1 MPGIFDLTKNME
13 HASQCTEASF
23 NVLGVR
29 VDAVQIPDVMSRM
42 EEWIGQHGTCRYIAV
57 TDMHSLMQAQH
68 AASFKKILRN
78 ADLVVP
84 DGFPLVWLGRRKGFP
99 LRRRV
104 YGPELMERFCEET
117 AARGYRHF
125 FYGGA
130 PGVAEELSARLAARF
145 SGLQTAGFCSPPYR
159 PLTQAEDEEE
169 VSRINEA
176 HPDVV
181 WVGLGAPKQER
192 WMAEHQSRLKAPLLI
207 GVGAAFD
214 FETKRVAQAP
224 PWMREHG
231 LEWFFRLSQ
240 EPGRLWRRYLIL
252 GTQFVGL
259 VLLESL
265 GLKKFS

>member
-1 MPGIFDLTKNME
+1 MPGIIELREPMA
-13 HASQCTEASF
+13 HSSQRSAASF
-23 NVLGVR
+23 NILGVR
-29 VDAVQIPDVMSRM
+29 VDAVQIPDVVSRM
-42 EEWIGQHGTCRYIAV
+42 EEWIGQRNTCRYIAV

-68 AASFKKILRN
+68 AASFKKILEN

-104 YGPELMERFCEET
+104 YGPELLERFCEET
-117 AARGYRHF
+117 VTKGYRHF

-130 PGVAEELSARLAARF
+130 PGVAEELSTRLAARF
-145 SGLQTAGFCSPPYR
+145 SGLKTAGICCPPYR
-159 PLTQAEDEEE
+159 SLTQAEDEEE

-176 HPDVV
+176 HADVV

-192 WMAEHQSRLKAPLLI
+192 WMAEHQGRLNAPLLI

-214 FETKRVAQAP
+214 FHTGRIAQAP
-224 PWMREHG
+224 QWMRDHG
-231 LEWFFRLSQ
+231 LEWLFRLWR
-240 EPGRLWRRYLIL
+240 EPRRLWRRYLIY
-252 GTQFVGL
+252 GTQFVAL

-265 GLKKFS
+265 GLMKFS

>member
-1 MPGIFDLTKNME
+1 MPGITVLREPVAHT
-13 HASQCTEASF
+13 SQRTASF

-29 VDAVQIPDVMSRM
+29 VDAVQIPDVVSRM
-42 EEWIGQHGTCRYIAV
+42 EEWIEQCDTCRYIAV
-57 TDMHSLMQAQH
+57 TDTHSLMQAQH
-68 AASFKKILRN
+68 AASFKKILEN

-117 AARGYRHF
+117 STKGYRHF

-130 PGVAEELSARLAARF
+130 PGVVEDLSVRLAARF
-145 SGLQTAGFCSPPYR
+145 SGLQAVGAHCPPYR
-159 PLTQAEDEEE
+159 TLTQAEDEEE
-169 VSRINEA
+169 VSLINRA
-176 HPDVV
+176 CADVV

-192 WMAEHQSRLKAPLLI
+192 WMAEHQGRLRAPLLI

-214 FETKRVAQAP
+214 FHTGRIAQAP
-224 PWMREHG
+224 PWMRDHG
-231 LEWFFRLSQ
+231 LEWFFRLSR
-240 EPGRLWRRYLIL
+240 EPRRLWQRYLIY
-252 GTQFVGL
+252 GTQFVVL